1 MNNDNPILDAVPPGN
16 EKSNRSFLSG
26 VLYALVFYAA
36 GFSLAGISY
45 LVFGHPYIHAPGIHH
60 VILAVTFAGG
70 LCWIIGAAIKAL
82 MGPRS
87 PRLRGILLTNTVVVL
102 GFVGFVYD
110 MTRSDDSGAV
120 HEGGVE
126 MNMTQQGDTAILS
139 DGDKI
144 IYMRVKDSVL
154 INFFD
159 SVRVDVGPD
168 DGLVSP

>member
-1 MNNDNPILDAVPPGN
+1 MNNDNPILDAAPPGN
-16 EKSNRSFLSG
+16 QKNNRSFLSG

-36 GFSLAGISY
+36 GFFLAGISY

-82 MGPRS
+82 IGPRS
-87 PRLRGILLTNTVVVL
+87 PRLRGILLTNTAVVL

-110 MTRSDDSGAV
+110 MTRSDDSV
-120 HEGGVE
+120 PIRQGGEE
-126 MNMTQQGDTAILS
+126 MNMTHQGDTAILS

-159 SVRVDVGPD
+159 STKVDVGPD
-168 DGLVSP
+168 GELDFP